1 MLMYDFSEASRKLLN
16 PFLWLTKHQWLIA
29 IPISSMSLDCG
40 YEVQTGL
47 QRAPGLC
54 VCIRWVKIEAQQLE
68 ITGCERSV
76 GAEGIQWETYWL
88 EPQLKLNFNTTDFK
102 KVL

>member
-29 IPISSMSLDCG
+29 IPISSVSLDCG

-68 ITGCERSV
+68 ITGCERSLAADRDSVGDLLV
-76 GAEGIQWETYWL
+76 GATA
-88 EPQLKLNFNTTDFK
+88 
-102 KVL
+102 